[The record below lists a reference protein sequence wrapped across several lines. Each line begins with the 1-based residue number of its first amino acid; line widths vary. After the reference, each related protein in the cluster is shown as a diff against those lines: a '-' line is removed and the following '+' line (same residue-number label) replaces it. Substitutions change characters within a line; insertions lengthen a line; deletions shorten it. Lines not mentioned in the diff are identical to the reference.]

1 MGKEM
6 KYNITRDSGRQEV
19 TSEIQPWGLEFLRF
33 DQLWKAADELA
44 IEVRSYKVEL
54 IHRYWV
60 VLYQLYIMMLPYITT
75 GSLVYYEG
83 FVNAM
88 SLDKNID
95 ISEKQKI
102 KYDKGFNER
111 VEEEMEEWEEDKLN
125 GIKEVPKKLI
135 KLLTSYHKSLMKTKQ
150 FVGLG
155 VPMAQ
160 TFNTKSKL
168 KNALLGKT

>member
-1 MGKEM
+1 MGS
-6 KYNITRDSGRQEV
+6 YNKSMGGGQSTS
-19 TSEIQPWGLEFLRF
+19 SEIQPWGLEFLRF

-44 IEVRSYKVEL
+44 IEVRSYNTQF

-60 VLYQLYIMMLPYITT
+60 VLYQLYIMLIPYISD
-75 GSLVYYEG
+75 GSLVFYEG
-83 FVNAM
+83 FAEAFKIN
-88 SLDKNID
+88 KNVD
-95 ISEKQKI
+95 VKETTKMRK
-102 KYDKGFNER
+102 KYKLGLNQS
-111 VEEEMEEWEEDKLN
+111 VEALLEEWEEDKRN
-125 GIKEVPKKLI
+125 GINDVPSMLI
-135 KLLTSYHKSLMKTKQ
+135 KQLTTYHKSLMKTKQ